1 MGEGATSHPLLVLGV
16 VMSKETLKVA
26 FTKVRKAVVAAVT
39 VVVIQFLR
47 AHGVEI
53 DNDTVAI
60 ILDAAIVSG
69 VVWVV
74 PNSKEIISE

>member
-69 VVWVV
+69 VVWAV